1 MGPGHPKL
9 GAMSLV
15 GCHVGP
21 TEWLA
26 SVLMGTDAAIRDM
39 VGGIPAPEIDP
50 AEATVA
56 PPLSEATVAIV
67 TTAGMRPNG
76 DVTIWQ
82 PTDGSY
88 TRLPR
93 AARDMQ
99 LSHFSPNF
107 DRAGVAMDL
116 NVVYP
121 IDRLE
126 ELATDGVIGGVAE
139 THLSFMGAQFDLSMV
154 IQDTGPAA
162 AQELID
168 AGVDVVL
175 LTPV

>member
-1 MGPGHPKL
+1 
-9 GAMSLV
+9 
-15 GCHVGP
+15 
-21 TEWLA
+21 
-26 SVLMGTDAAIRDM
+26 MGTDANIRAM
-39 VGGIPAPEIDP
+39 VGRIPAPDIET
-50 AEATVA
+50 AAATTP
-56 PPLSEATVAIV
+56 PPLNEAKVAIV
-67 TTAGMRPNG
+67 TTAGMRPSG

-82 PTDGSY
+82 PTDGSF

-93 AARDMQ
+93 STRDMQ

-107 DRAGVAMDL
+107 DRAGVAQDL
-116 NVVYP
+116 NVVFP

-126 ELATDGVIGGVAE
+126 ELVAE
-139 THLSFMGAQFDLSMV
+139 GTIGELADTNLSFMSAQFDMSTI

-168 AGVDVVL
+168 QEVDVVL

>member
-1 MGPGHPKL
+1 
-9 GAMSLV
+9 
-15 GCHVGP
+15 
-21 TEWLA
+21 
-26 SVLMGTDAAIRDM
+26 MGTDTTLRAA
-39 VGGIPAPEIDP
+39 VGGVPAPDLETP
-50 AEATVA
+50 AATVA
-56 PPLSEATVAIV
+56 PPLAQATVAIV
-67 TTAGMRPNG
+67 TTAGMRPAG
-76 DVTIWQ
+76 DVTIWK
-82 PTDGSY
+82 PTDGSF
-88 TRLPR
+88 TQLPR

-126 ELATDGVIGGVAE
+126 EMVAEGTIGTLAE
-139 THLSFMGAQFDLSMV
+139 THLSFMGAQFDLSTI

-162 AQELID
+162 AQLLLD